1 LNVAVNIHHTRRRSH
16 RFSNPL
22 HSFQRMA
29 TKSRKETSAA
39 KKTTS
44 ASRAVGV
51 ADIVAWIRERI
62 RSGRF
67 VPGQRLVE
75 ADIMRELSA
84 TRSRVREALKR
95 LAAEGVVTIEEF
107 KGASVKHL
115 TRGEI
120 VQLYR
125 ARMALEGLAAGD
137 CATNASPD
145 VKQRLARLQ
154 KDLNSLEHSGN
165 HERFARLND
174 EWHRLIVEGS
184 GNAYIHAFVERLRIP
199 VYRLL
204 FSTFYSSGRI
214 DNANADHRLITRA
227 ITAGRAKDA
236 EKLMR
241 QHIADA
247 LDALNTLDSEFFN

>member
-1 LNVAVNIHHTRRRSH
+1 
-16 RFSNPL
+16 
-22 HSFQRMA
+22 MA
-29 TKSRKETSAA
+29 TKPRKATTAIKKSAGA
-39 KKTTS
+39 P
-44 ASRAVGV
+44 RAVGV
-51 ADIVAWIRERI
+51 ADIVTWIRERI

-75 ADIMRELSA
+75 ADIVRELGAS
-84 TRSRVREALKR
+84 RSRVREALKR
-95 LAAEGVVTIEEF
+95 LAAEGVVAIEEF
-107 KGASVKHL
+107 KGASVRHL
-115 TRGEI
+115 TRDEI

-137 CATNASPD
+137 CAGNATAD
-145 VKQRLARLQ
+145 IKQRLAKLQ
-154 KDLNSLEHSGN
+154 KELNALEHSGN

-184 GNAYIHAFVERLRIP
+184 GNAYIQSFVERLRIP

-204 FSTFYSSGRI
+204 FSTFYSAGRI

-227 ITAGRAKDA
+227 IVAGRAKEA

-247 LDALNTLDSEFFN
+247 LDALSTLDAEFFN

>member
-1 LNVAVNIHHTRRRSH
+1 
-16 RFSNPL
+16 
-22 HSFQRMA
+22 MA
-29 TKSRKETSAA
+29 TKSRAA
-39 KKTTS
+39 KTISKKS
-44 ASRAVGV
+44 AIASRAVGV
-51 ADIVAWIRERI
+51 TEIVTWIRERI

-75 ADIMRELSA
+75 ADIMRELGAS
-84 TRSRVREALKR
+84 RGRVREALKR
-95 LAAEGVVTIEEF
+95 LAAEGVVAIEEF
-107 KGASVKHL
+107 KGASVRHL
-115 TRGEI
+115 TRDEI

-137 CATNASPD
+137 CAANASQE

-184 GNAYIHAFVERLRIP
+184 GNAYIQSFVERLRIP

-204 FSTFYSSGRI
+204 FSTFYSAGRI

-227 ITAGRAKDA
+227 IVAGRAKEA

-247 LDALNTLDSEFFN
+247 LNALNTLDAEFFN